1 MDIKEPQQPAPAAQ
15 HSHEWSGT
23 VSLLLKPVRDPR
35 PLNNLAF
42 SVSPISHLRSNLTF
56 LPSGLVG
63 WCAPCCLF
71 GKTQSRLQDPALKE
85 HSYVNGDC
93 CLYALSGYCGL
104 YWVLLMIKRGEL
116 RERFGIQGSAFE
128 DCWQSYCCP
137 CCTLVQNEKEVEA
150 RSNNLQVGYQA
161 PSEMTYPQ

>member
-1 MDIKEPQQPAPAAQ
+1 MDIKDPQQPAPAAQ
-15 HSHEWSGT
+15 HSHGWS
-23 VSLLLKPVRDPR
+23 SSIWDC
-35 PLNNLAF
+35 F
-42 SVSPISHLRSNLTF
+42 SPTETC
-56 LPSGLVG
+56 LVG

-85 HSYVNGDC
+85 HSYINGDC
-93 CLYALSGYCGL
+93 SLYALSSYCGL
-104 YWVLLMIKRGEL
+104 YWVLLMIKRGQL

-128 DCWQSYCCP
+128 DCWQSYLCP

-161 PSEMTYPQ
+161 PSGMAYPQ